1 MSRCPRKTSRQ
12 SNSSLRAPVRVR
24 FALLIGLL
32 IGVLLF
38 GSGPAD
44 AQSDWQL
51 LSQQTSARFSQSL
64 DVSLRV
70 RASEPI
76 EDVILFY
83 GRAGDRIVRRIY
95 PPFGRGVELNL
106 DYRESLERGQFAP
119 GTELRTWWR
128 LTDASGDTF
137 ETPVQSILYTDE
149 AHDWRM
155 LEGDTARLFY
165 YDVRESKA
173 SGWLDEAESTL
184 ERIRREIGLSPE
196 RIVDIYVYRNET
208 DMRAAVA
215 MRSDDY
221 DARVTTLGVAVDE
234 DTLILLGSQAN
245 LELTMA
251 HELSHIVV
259 GMATDNPYA
268 GLPRWLD
275 EGLAMIAEGEL
286 PRQNA
291 LALERAIANDDLLS
305 VRSMT
310 SYSGRA
316 DQVDL
321 YYGECHSVVSF
332 LIDSYGRDRLNAL
345 LARFAEGTSQHSA
358 LESVYGFDIEELDAL
373 WRESLGLDRRS
384 QTLSNHGTAGTLA
397 ARAFG

>member
-1 MSRCPRKTSRQ
+1 
-12 SNSSLRAPVRVR
+12 VRVR
-24 FALLIGLL
+24 VALLIGLL
-32 IGVLLF
+32 VGVLLF

-83 GRAGDRIVRRIY
+83 GRSGDRIVRRIY

-119 GTELRTWWR
+119 GTELRAWWR

-165 YDVRESKA
+165 YDTRESRA
-173 SGWLDEAESTL
+173 SGWLDEAETTL

-291 LALERAIANDDLLS
+291 LALERGIANDDLLS

-345 LARFAEGTSQHSA
+345 LARFAEGTSQHRA
-358 LESVYGFDIEELDAL
+358 LASVYGFDIEELDAL

-384 QTLSNHGTAGTLA
+384 QTRLNPGTDGAA
-397 ARAFG
+397 VARAFG